1 MKAKIVFSVNQ
12 IDRLLSSDLRP
23 NVLLTEELKVGRL
36 SANPNVYSEP
46 PRPPPY
52 DGQSTKPTLMA
63 VSTDHPFHVRCCL
76 KNKIS
81 YLCKPTM

>member
-36 SANPNVYSEP
+36 SANPKVYSE
-46 PRPPPY
+46 PPPY

-63 VSTDHPFHVRCCL
+63 VSTDHPFLVRCWL

-81 YLCKPTM
+81 YLCKHETM

>member
-36 SANPNVYSEP
+36 RANPNVYSE
-46 PRPPPY
+46 PPPY

-81 YLCKPTM
+81 YLCKHETM